1 VMITPKQR
9 AANKL
14 NSLKSTGPR
23 SAQGKRR
30 AAANAKKHSLS
41 VPVDEFVF
49 STEIKKVADLIRD
62 DCESDAQA
70 RALAKR
76 IVNYERNEAYLFSQS
91 QLNMLAEDRV
101 WGDSPQRLSIV
112 KLLQSHQNKQSVEVT
127 FTTPN
132 KQPLGKERTE
142 EMKFIEDFLK
152 LHERA
157 LLEKARQA
165 ADKVEASLRYRKRA
179 INQLVK
185 GLRAIA
191 TGEVL

>member
-1 VMITPKQR
+1 MMITPKQR

-30 AAANAKKHSLS
+30 AAANAKKHALS

-165 ADKVEASLRYRKRA
+165 ADKVDASLRYRKRA

>member
-1 VMITPKQR
+1 
-9 AANKL
+9 
-14 NSLKSTGPR
+14 
-23 SAQGKRR
+23 
-30 AAANAKKHSLS
+30 
-41 VPVDEFVF
+41 
-49 STEIKKVADLIRD
+49 
-62 DCESDAQA
+62 
-70 RALAKR
+70 
-76 IVNYERNEAYLFSQS
+76 
-91 QLNMLAEDRV
+91 
-101 WGDSPQRLSIV
+101 
-112 KLLQSHQNKQSVEVT
+112 
-127 FTTPN
+127 
-132 KQPLGKERTE
+132 LGKERTE